1 MINRVVV
8 WIVFEYMKKMG
19 LPNMLFFIAHHFDK
33 EHPHVHIT
41 LIVLLMMAELSQGK
55 RKWLRC
61 VHLCKELTEKNCL

>member
-41 LIVLLMMAELSQGK
+41 LIVLLMMAELSQVSASGYAVFIYA
-55 RKWLRC
+55 RS
-61 VHLCKELTEKNCL
+61 